1 MDTTY
6 FSIDAKRIL
15 VHRAGQAQK
24 AAAGGTVSTCY
35 MVIPRR
41 KRPRPAQSGV
51 VLDFEAC
58 RRALAGEKHAVLPEE
73 HAVRQPRAPR
83 PFQLSMLLDWAAT
96 AAVIGMAVAAI
107 SLFLRL

>member
-24 AAAGGTVSTCY
+24 AASGGTVSTCY
-35 MVIPRR
+35 MVVPRR
-41 KRPRPAQSGV
+41 KRPRPAQSGII
-51 VLDFEAC
+51 LDFEAC
-58 RRALAGEKHAVLPEE
+58 RRALAGEKPTVLPEE
-73 HAVRQPRAPR
+73 HAVMQPRAPR
-83 PFQLSMLLDWAAT
+83 PFQLSMLLDWTAS

>member
-24 AAAGGTVSTCY
+24 AASGGTVSTCY
-35 MVIPRR
+35 MVG
-41 KRPRPAQSGV
+41 PRPAQSGII
-51 VLDFEAC
+51 LDFEAC
-58 RRALAGEKHAVLPEE
+58 RRALAGEKTTVLPEE

-83 PFQLSMLLDWAAT
+83 PFQLSMLLDWTAS

>member
-24 AAAGGTVSTCY
+24 AASGGTVSTCY
-35 MVIPRR
+35 MVVPRR
-41 KRPRPAQSGV
+41 KRPRPAQSGII
-51 VLDFEAC
+51 LDFEAC
-58 RRALAGEKHAVLPEE
+58 RRALAGEKTTVLPEE

-83 PFQLSMLLDWAAT
+83 PFQLSMLLDWTAS
-96 AAVIGMAVAAI
+96 AAVIAVAAI